1 MSRRGWHEAMNQ
13 CFNSFM
19 PYRRPP
25 AVQARLDAR
34 RDQVLEAA
42 VRLLSREGYA
52 GCSVASIAAEAGI
65 STGSVYQSFS
75 GKSELA
81 AALFRTLVAREVEA
95 VAAAA
100 ERPGS
105 AAQRVAA
112 AVETFATRAL
122 QAPRRAFAL
131 LAEPVDPAVDSERL
145 VFRRAFRDVFA
156 QQIAAGLAAGE
167 LPPQSP
173 ELTAAALVGAVAE
186 ALVGPLADG
195 DAAPDDVI
203 PALITFTLRSL
214 GGHDAADA

>member
-1 MSRRGWHEAMNQ
+1 
-13 CFNSFM
+13 M

-34 RDQVLEAA
+34 RDRVLEAA
-42 VRLLSREGYA
+42 VRLLSREGYG
-52 GCSVASIAAEAGI
+52 GCSVAAIAAEAGI

-81 AALFRTLVAREVEA
+81 AALFRTLVARELEA

-100 ERPGS
+100 ERPGT

-112 AVETFATRAL
+112 AVETFASRAL

-131 LAEPVDPAVDSERL
+131 LAEPADPAVDTERL
-145 VFRRAFRDVFA
+145 VFRRAFRDVYA
-156 QQIAAGLAAGE
+156 QRIAEGVAGGE
-167 LPPQSP
+167 LPPQTP
-173 ELTAAALVGAVAE
+173 ELTAAALVGAIAE

-195 DAAPDDVI
+195 DAAPGDVI
-203 PALITFTLRSL
+203 PGLITFTLRAL
-214 GGHDAADA
+214 GGHDAPDA

>member
-1 MSRRGWHEAMNQ
+1 
-13 CFNSFM
+13 M

-25 AVQARLDAR
+25 VVQARLDAR
-34 RDQVLEAA
+34 RDRILEAA
-42 VRLLSREGYA
+42 VRLLSRQGYA
-52 GCSVASIAAEAGI
+52 GCSVAAIAAEAGI

-81 AALFRTLVAREVEA
+81 AALFRTLAAREVAA
-95 VAAAA
+95 VTAAA
-100 ERPGS
+100 ERPGT

-112 AVETFATRAL
+112 AAETFASRAL

-131 LAEPVDPAVDSERL
+131 LAEPADPAVDTERL

-156 QQIAAGLAAGE
+156 RRIAAGTAAGE
-167 LPPQSP
+167 LPAQAP
-173 ELTAAALVGAVAE
+173 ELTAAALVGAIAE

-195 DAAPDDVI
+195 DAAPDEVI
-203 PALITFTLRSL
+203 PGLITFTLRAL

>member
-1 MSRRGWHEAMNQ
+1 
-13 CFNSFM
+13 M

-34 RDQVLEAA
+34 RDRVLEAA
-42 VRLLSREGYA
+42 VRLLSQEGYT
-52 GCSVASIAAEAGI
+52 GCSVAAIAAEAGI
-65 STGSVYQSFS
+65 STGSVYQAFS

-100 ERPGS
+100 DGPGT

-112 AVETFATRAL
+112 AAETFAGRAL

-131 LAEPVDPAVDSERL
+131 LAEPADQAVETERL
-145 VFRRAFRDVFA
+145 VFRRAFRDVFSGR
-156 QQIAAGLAAGE
+156 IAEGVTAGE
-167 LPPQSP
+167 LPPQNP
-173 ELTAAALVGAVAE
+173 DVTAAALVGAIAE

-195 DAAPDDVI
+195 DAAPGDVV
-203 PALITFTLRSL
+203 PALIAFTLRAL
-214 GGHDAADA
+214 GGHDAPDA

>member
-1 MSRRGWHEAMNQ
+1 
-13 CFNSFM
+13 M

-34 RDQVLEAA
+34 RDLVLDAA

-52 GCSVASIAAEAGI
+52 GCSVAAIAAEAGI

-81 AALFRTLVAREVEA
+81 VALFRTLAARELEA
-95 VAAAA
+95 VSLAAA
-100 ERPGS
+100 RPGP
-105 AAQRVAA
+105 AAVRVAA
-112 AVETFATRAL
+112 AVETFAVRAL

-131 LAEPVDPAVDSERL
+131 LAEPADPAVDTERL
-145 VFRRAFRDVFA
+145 VFRRAFRDVYA
-156 QQIAAGLAAGE
+156 ERIAAGVACGE
-167 LPPQSP
+167 LPPQPP

-203 PALITFTLRSL
+203 PGLITFTLRAL
-214 GGHDAADA
+214 GGHDGADA

>member
-1 MSRRGWHEAMNQ
+1 
-13 CFNSFM
+13 M

-25 AVQARLDAR
+25 VVQARLDAR
-34 RDQVLEAA
+34 RDRVLEAA
-42 VRLLSREGYA
+42 VRLISREGYA
-52 GCSVASIAAEAGI
+52 GCSVAAIAAEAGI

-95 VAAAA
+95 VTAAAD
-100 ERPGS
+100 RPGT

-112 AVETFATRAL
+112 AVETFASRAL

-131 LAEPVDPAVDSERL
+131 LAEPADQAVDTERL
-145 VFRRAFRDVFA
+145 VFRRAFRDAFA
-156 QQIAAGLAAGE
+156 RQIAAGTDSGE
-167 LPPQSP
+167 LPPQSA
-173 ELTAAALVGAVAE
+173 ELTAAALVGAIAE

-195 DAAPDDVI
+195 DASPGEII
-203 PALITFTLRSL
+203 PGLITFTLRAL

>member
-1 MSRRGWHEAMNQ
+1 
-13 CFNSFM
+13 M

-34 RDQVLEAA
+34 RDRVLEAA

-52 GCSVASIAAEAGI
+52 GCSVAAIAAEAKI

-81 AALFRTLVAREVEA
+81 AALFRTLVAREVQA

-100 ERPGS
+100 DRPGT
-105 AAQRVAA
+105 AAERVAA
-112 AVETFATRAL
+112 AVETFAARAL

-131 LAEPVDPAVDSERL
+131 LAEPADPAVDTERL
-145 VFRRAFRDVFA
+145 VFRRAFRDVYA
-156 QQIAAGLAAGE
+156 RQIAAGVATGE
-167 LPPQSP
+167 LPAQSP
-173 ELTAAALVGAVAE
+173 ELTAAALVGAIAE

-195 DAAPDDVI
+195 DAAPGEVI
-203 PALITFTLRSL
+203 PALITFTLRAL

>member
-1 MSRRGWHEAMNQ
+1 
-13 CFNSFM
+13 M

-52 GCSVASIAAEAGI
+52 GCSVAAIAAEAGI

-95 VAAAA
+95 VTAAAD
-100 ERPGS
+100 RPGT

-112 AVETFATRAL
+112 AVETFASRAL

-131 LAEPVDPAVDSERL
+131 LAEPADQAVDTERL

-156 QQIAAGLAAGE
+156 RQVAAGVAQRE
-167 LPPQSP
+167 LPPQVP
-173 ELTAAALVGAVAE
+173 ELTAAALVGAIAE

-195 DAAPDDVI
+195 DAAPGEVV
-203 PALITFTLRSL
+203 PGLITFTLRAL

>member
-1 MSRRGWHEAMNQ
+1 
-13 CFNSFM
+13 M

-52 GCSVASIAAEAGI
+52 GCSVAAIAAEAGI

-81 AALFRTLVAREVEA
+81 AALFRALVAREVEA

-156 QQIAAGLAAGE
+156 QQIAAGVATGE

-195 DAAPDDVI
+195 DARPDDVI

>member
-1 MSRRGWHEAMNQ
+1 
-13 CFNSFM
+13 M

-34 RDQVLEAA
+34 RDEVLEAA

-52 GCSVASIAAEAGI
+52 GCSVAAIAAEAGI

-81 AALFRTLVAREVEA
+81 AVLFRTLVAREVEA

-100 ERPGS
+100 DRPGP
-105 AAQRVAA
+105 APQRVAA
-112 AVETFATRAL
+112 AVEVFATRAL

-131 LAEPVDPAVDSERL
+131 LAEPADPAVDTERL
-145 VFRRAFRDVFA
+145 VFRRAFRDVYA
-156 QQIAAGLAAGE
+156 QAVAAGVAASE

-173 ELTAAALVGAVAE
+173 DLTAAALVGAIAE
-186 ALVGPLADG
+186 ALIGPLADG

-203 PALITFTLRSL
+203 PALITFTLRAL